1 MTLLPKVQ
9 ATRSPLII
17 GGSVMSALA
26 ECYFTTNYEEF
37 SDLLGMVEAL
47 EYVASWIKGTPQYK
61 KQLQEE
67 KCHLT
72 KKVSKSERRWKS
84 NMARKMACKSSTRWK
99 TPAKSKASRRSNG
112 KLKSQRRKSRA

>member
-1 MTLLPKVQ
+1 MMTLLPKVQ
-9 ATRSPLII
+9 ATRSPLFI
-17 GGSVMSALA
+17 GNSVMSALA
-26 ECYFTTNYEEF
+26 ECYFNSNYDEF

-72 KKVSKSERRWKS
+72 KKALKSAQHSKSNTAK
-84 NMARKMACKSSTRWK
+84 RKASKSSTRWK

-112 KLKSQRRKSRA
+112 KLKSQRS